1 MNTMRMI
8 FAASAVVAGLATSA
22 ALAEPWKG
30 FVGSED
36 TGDPF
41 TDESGVPIFGF
52 NIAFAGVHAGG
63 GECTYVAGLNA
74 QQKHSVKIGCNQV
87 LRDPAYSQNTTVF
100 DFCRNLR
107 S

>member
-52 NIAFAGVHAGG
+52 NIAFAGFTPAAVKHF
-63 GECTYVAGLNA
+63 VAGLNA